1 MESKFLHLYMLTFVQ
16 SKWTLVFNDFS
27 KTVDDAIIN
36 FGINWLGLQSD
47 FDDFEGLHDKDL

>member
-1 MESKFLHLYMLTFVQ
+1 MLTFVQ